1 MPAAS
6 DQGHPGPSMAGLTAE
21 QALALRQT
29 HGPNA
34 LGTQKTRPLWRSALE
49 VAREPMFLLLMAC
62 LVLYFLIGD
71 WQEGLALMVSVMA
84 VMGITLVQERR
95 TERALDALKDL
106 ASPRALVIRDG
117 QRQRID
123 AQELVPGDLMVLLE
137 GDRVPADGVLIQANN
152 LQTDESLL
160 TGESMPV
167 DKQATH
173 GPAPWTM
180 TPPGDDSASC
190 VFSGALIVQ
199 GQGFAQVLATGA
211 HSEIGRIGGA
221 LSLIETGRTPLQEA
235 TRVMVRRV
243 AAGVLVLGVA
253 VLLGMG
259 LTRGDWVQAA
269 LAAIAWSM
277 ALLPEEFPVVL
288 TIFLAL
294 GAWRMSRHNVLTRRM
309 PALETLGAATV
320 LCVDKTGT
328 LTENRMRVAR
338 LALGDQLD
346 AEWTLDESGDWPPQF
361 AELVDL
367 AVLASRREPFDPMEV
382 AIHAVKPAGS
392 LHDAWT
398 LAREYPLSPELLA
411 VSRVWHAPGADHQL
425 IASKGAPEAIASLCH
440 LPPAEVQALL
450 AHVQRMA
457 AHGLRVL
464 GVARGR
470 TPLGPLGTS
479 VHDFDFEFVGLIAL
493 ADPVRAEVPQA
504 MAQCRQAGIRIIM
517 ITGDYPATAS
527 SIARQ
532 AGIGAADGTLGC
544 LTGAEVAEMDDALLS
559 EKVQA
564 THVFARATP
573 QLKLR
578 IVRAL
583 QAHGE
588 VVAMTGDGVNDAPA
602 LRAADIGV
610 AMGGRGTDVAR
621 EAADLVVTDDRFSSI
636 VEAIRL
642 GRRIYANLT
651 KASGYIV
658 AVHIP
663 IAGLAMFPVL
673 MGGPLMLLPIHV
685 AFLELMIDPACSIAF
700 EAEPEEARAMREP
713 PRRGPTS
720 LFGASG
726 IWPWVFQGL
735 LLLSAVLLVHEWAR
749 HETEDVAQVR
759 ALTFGTLVLGNMALI
774 LSRRAG
780 GQANLAMWAV
790 IAGTGLVLALILAWP
805 LMRGLFSL
813 ALPEAQAALVC
824 AMVGALLWPALTV
837 VRHLASAGRTV
848 DSRQSTQ
855 ALGP

>member
-1 MPAAS
+1 MSAVP
-6 DQGHPGPSMAGLTAE
+6 DPVNPGHMVGLSAE

-34 LGTQKTRPLWRSALE
+34 LATQKTRPLWRSALE

-71 WQEGLALMVSVMA
+71 WQEGLALSVSVMA

-117 QRQRID
+117 LRLRID
-123 AQELVPGDLMVLLE
+123 AHELVPGDLMVLLE
-137 GDRVPADGVLIQANN
+137 GDRVPADGVLVQANN

-160 TGESMPV
+160 TGESLPV
-167 DKQATH
+167 DKQATTL
-173 GPAPWTM
+173 PAPWSM
-180 TPPGDDSASC
+180 APPGDASACC
-190 VFSGALIVQ
+190 VFSGALVVQ
-199 GQGFAQVLATGA
+199 GQGFAQVLATGS
-211 HSEIGRIGGA
+211 HSEIGRIGGV
-221 LSLIETGRTPLQEA
+221 LSLIETGRTPLQKA
-235 TRVMVRRV
+235 TRHMVRRV

-253 VLLGMG
+253 VLLVMG
-259 LTRGDWVQAA
+259 LTRGDWVQAM

-294 GAWRMSRHNVLTRRM
+294 GAWRMSRRHVLTRRM

-328 LTENRMRVAR
+328 LTENRMRVTR
-338 LALGDQLD
+338 LALAGELDQD
-346 AEWTLDESGDWPPQF
+346 WSVDESGEWPPQF
-361 AELVDL
+361 GELVEL
-367 AVLASRREPFDPMEV
+367 AVLASRRDPFDPMEI
-382 AIHAVKPAGS
+382 AIHAVKQGRA
-392 LHDAWT
+392 LHDDWT
-398 LAREYPLSPELLA
+398 LAREYPLTPGLLA
-411 VSRVWHAPGADHQL
+411 VSRVWRAPGIDHL
-425 IASKGAPEAIASLCH
+425 VIATKGAPEAIASLCH
-440 LPPAEVQALL
+440 LPDPQRQALL
-450 AHVQRMA
+450 AQVQRMA
-457 AHGLRVL
+457 EQGLRVL
-464 GVARGR
+464 GVARGQ
-470 TPLGPLGTS
+470 TPVGPLAES
-479 VHDFDFEFVGLIAL
+479 VHDFDFEFIGLIAL

-544 LTGAEVAEMDDALLS
+544 LTGAEVAQMDEATLR
-559 EKVQA
+559 EKMQA
-564 THVFARATP
+564 THVIARATP

-602 LRAADIGV
+602 LRAADIGI

-651 KASGYIV
+651 KACGYIV

-663 IAGLAMFPVL
+663 IAGLAMWPVL

-700 EAEPEEARAMREP
+700 EAEPEEARAMQEP

-726 IWPWVFQGL
+726 IWPWVWQGL
-735 LLLSAVLLVHEWAR
+735 LLLLGVLLVHEWAR
-749 HETEDVAQVR
+749 RQSDEVEVVR
-759 ALTFGTLVLGNMALI
+759 ALSFSTLVLGNMALI

-780 GQANLAMWAV
+780 GLANHAMWAV
-790 IAGTGLVLALILAWP
+790 VTGTGLVLGLILAWP
-805 LMRGLFSL
+805 LLRDLFSL
-813 ALPEAQAALVC
+813 ALPEVQAAAAC
-824 AMVGALLWPALTV
+824 ALVGALLWPALML
-837 VRHLASAGRTV
+837 VRHLGSRERSV
-848 DSRQSTQ
+848 DSRQSPRP
-855 ALGP
+855 AGP

>member
-6 DQGHPGPSMAGLTAE
+6 DQGQPGPMAGLTAE

-34 LGTQKTRPLWRSALE
+34 LATQKTRPLWRSALE

-71 WQEGLALMVSVMA
+71 WQEGLALMVSVVA

-106 ASPRALVIRDG
+106 ASPKALVIRDG

-167 DKQATH
+167 DKQATTQ
-173 GPAPWTM
+173 PAPWSM
-180 TPPGDDSASC
+180 TPPGDESACC
-190 VFSGALIVQ
+190 VFSGALVVQ

-235 TRVMVRRV
+235 TRRMVQRV

-253 VLLGMG
+253 VLLVMG

-294 GAWRMSRHNVLTRRM
+294 GAWRMSRRHVLTRRM

-328 LTENRMRVAR
+328 LTENRMRVVR
-338 LALGDQLD
+338 LALAGALDQD
-346 AEWTLDESGDWPPQF
+346 WTLDDSGQWPPQF
-361 AELVDL
+361 GELVDL
-367 AVLASRREPFDPMEV
+367 AVLSSRREPFDPMEV
-382 AIHAVKPAGS
+382 AIHAVKSAGS
-392 LHDAWT
+392 LHDDWT
-398 LAREYPLSPELLA
+398 LEREYPLAPELLA
-411 VSRVWHAPGADHQL
+411 VSRVWQAPRADHQL
-425 IASKGAPEAIASLCH
+425 VATKGAPEAIASLCH
-440 LPPAEVQALL
+440 LPPDEVQALL

-457 AHGLRVL
+457 GQGLRVL

-470 TPLGPLGTS
+470 TPLGPLAAS
-479 VHDFDFEFVGLIAL
+479 VHDFDFEFMGLIAL

-504 MAQCRQAGIRIIM
+504 MAQCRQAGIRAIM
-517 ITGDYPATAS
+517 ITGDYPSTAI

-544 LTGAEVAEMDDALLS
+544 LTGAEVAQMDDTQLR
-559 EKVQA
+559 EKMQGA
-564 THVFARATP
+564 HVIARATP

-602 LRAADIGV
+602 LRAADIGI

-621 EAADLVVTDDRFSSI
+621 EASDLILTDDRFSSI

-642 GRRIYANLT
+642 GRRVYANLT

-658 AVHIP
+658 AVHLP

-700 EAEPEEARAMREP
+700 EAEPEEAQAMREP

-735 LLLSAVLLVHEWAR
+735 LLLAAVLLVHEWAHR
-749 HETEDVAQVR
+749 QTDDVAQVR

-780 GQANLAMWAV
+780 GQANRAMWVV

-805 LMRGLFSL
+805 LLRGLFSL
-813 ALPEAQAALVC
+813 AWPGAQAAAAC
-824 AMVGALLWPALTV
+824 ALVGALLWPALML
-837 VRHLASAGRTV
+837 VRHLGSGGRTV
-848 DSRQSTQ
+848 DSRQATRP
-855 ALGP
+855 AGP

>member
-1 MPAAS
+1 ME
-6 DQGHPGPSMAGLTAE
+6 GLSTQ

-34 LGTQKTRPLWRSALE
+34 LAIQQTRPLWRSALE

-71 WQEGLALMVSVMA
+71 WQEGLALMVSVVA

-123 AQELVPGDLMVLLE
+123 AQALVPGDLMVLLE
-137 GDRVPADGVLIQANN
+137 GDRVPADGVLVQANN

-160 TGESMPV
+160 TGESVPV
-167 DKQATH
+167 DKQATTLP
-173 GPAPWTM
+173 GPWSMA
-180 TPPGDDSASC
+180 PPGDGSASF
-190 VFSGALIVQ
+190 VYSGALVVQ

-235 TRVMVRRV
+235 TRHMVRGV

-253 VLLGMG
+253 VLLVMG

-294 GAWRMSRHNVLTRRM
+294 GAWRMSRHHVLTRRM

-328 LTENRMRVAR
+328 LTENRMRVVR
-338 LALGDQLD
+338 LALAGALEQAWALD
-346 AEWTLDESGDWPPQF
+346 DAAQWPPRF

-367 AVLASRREPFDPMEV
+367 AVLSSRREPFDPMEV
-382 AIHAVKPAGS
+382 AIHAIKPAGS
-392 LHDAWT
+392 LHDDWM
-398 LAREYPLSPELLA
+398 LAREYPLAPELLA
-411 VSRVWHAPGADHQL
+411 VSRVWQAPGTDHQL
-425 IASKGAPEAIASLCH
+425 IATKGAPEAIASLCH
-440 LPPAEVQALL
+440 LPPELVQALL
-450 AHVQRMA
+450 AQVQRMA
-457 AHGLRVL
+457 GQGLRVL
-464 GVARGR
+464 GVARAR
-470 TPLGPLGTS
+470 TPLGPLAAS
-479 VHDFDFEFVGLIAL
+479 VRDFDFEFVGLIAL

-532 AGIGAADGTLGC
+532 AGIGGADGTLGC
-544 LTGAEVAEMDDALLS
+544 LTGAEVAQMDDAQLR
-559 EKVQA
+559 EAMQF
-564 THVFARATP
+564 THVIARATP

-583 QAHGE
+583 QARGE

-602 LRAADIGV
+602 LRAADIGI

-621 EAADLVVTDDRFSSI
+621 EASDLILTDDRFSSI

-663 IAGLAMFPVL
+663 IAGLALFPVL

-726 IWPWVFQGL
+726 IWPWVFQGV

-749 HETEDVAQVR
+749 HHTDDVAQVR
-759 ALTFGTLVLGNMALI
+759 ALSFATLVLGNMALI

-780 GQANLAMWAV
+780 GQANRAMWAV
-790 IAGTGLVLALILAWP
+790 VGGTGLVLALILSWP
-805 LMRGLFSL
+805 LLRGLFGL
-813 ALPEAQAALVC
+813 AWPGGQAALAC
-824 AMVGALLWPALTV
+824 ALVGALLWPALMA
-837 VRHLASAGRTV
+837 VRAFDSGQTARPAG
-848 DSRQSTQ
+848 
-855 ALGP
+855 P

>member
-1 MPAAS
+1 
-6 DQGHPGPSMAGLTAE
+6 MAGEPPAGLVGGLSTQ

-34 LGTQKTRPLWRSALE
+34 LAIQQTRPLWRSALE

-71 WQEGLALMVSVMA
+71 WQEGLALMVSVVA

-123 AQELVPGDLMVLLE
+123 AQALVPGDLMVLLE
-137 GDRVPADGVLIQANN
+137 GDRVPADGVLVQANN

-160 TGESMPV
+160 TGESVPV
-167 DKQATH
+167 DKQATTLP
-173 GPAPWTM
+173 GPWSMAPL
-180 TPPGDDSASC
+180 GDDSACC
-190 VFSGALIVQ
+190 VFSGALVVQ

-235 TRVMVRRV
+235 TRRMVRGV

-253 VLLGMG
+253 VLLIMG

-294 GAWRMSRHNVLTRRM
+294 GAWRMSRRHVLTRRM

-328 LTENRMRVAR
+328 LTENRMRVVR
-338 LALGDQLD
+338 LALTDALDQ
-346 AEWTLDESGDWPPQF
+346 EWTLDDTGQWPPRF

-392 LHDAWT
+392 LREDWT
-398 LAREYPLSPELLA
+398 LTREYPLAPELLA
-411 VSRVWHAPGADHQL
+411 VSRVWQAPGADHQL
-425 IASKGAPEAIASLCH
+425 IATKGAPEAIASLCH
-440 LPPAEVQALL
+440 LPPDQVQALL
-450 AHVQRMA
+450 AQVQRMA
-457 AHGLRVL
+457 GQGLRVL
-464 GVARGR
+464 GVARAR
-470 TPLGPLGTS
+470 TPLGPLAES

-493 ADPVRAEVPQA
+493 ADPVRAEVPHA

-527 SIARQ
+527 SIAHQ
-532 AGIGAADGTLGC
+532 AGIGTVDGTLGC
-544 LTGAEVAEMDDALLS
+544 LTGAEVAQMDDVQLREAM
-559 EKVQA
+559 QA
-564 THVFARATP
+564 THVIARATP
-573 QLKLR
+573 ELKLR

-583 QAHGE
+583 QARGE

-602 LRAADIGV
+602 LRAADIGI

-621 EAADLVVTDDRFSSI
+621 EASDLILTDDRFSSI
-636 VEAIRL
+636 VEAIGL

-673 MGGPLMLLPIHV
+673 TGGPLMLLPIHV

-735 LLLSAVLLVHEWAR
+735 LLLSAVLSVHAWAQ
-749 HETEDVAQVR
+749 HQSDDVAQVR
-759 ALTFGTLVLGNMALI
+759 ALSFSTLVLGNMALI
-774 LSRRAG
+774 LGRRAG
-780 GQANLAMWAV
+780 GQANHAMWAV
-790 IAGTGLVLALILAWP
+790 VGGTGLVLALILSWP
-805 LMRGLFSL
+805 WLRGLFGL
-813 ALPEAQAALVC
+813 AWPGAQAAAACALVG
-824 AMVGALLWPALTV
+824 VVLWPALMA
-837 VRHLASAGRTV
+837 VRAL
-848 DSRQSTQ
+848 DSRQP
-855 ALGP
+855 ARPAGP

>member
-1 MPAAS
+1 MS
-6 DQGHPGPSMAGLTAE
+6 TVPGPVHPAPMAGLSTE

-34 LGTQKTRPLWRSALE
+34 LATQKTRPLWRSALE

-62 LVLYFLIGD
+62 LLLYFLIGD
-71 WQEGLALMVSVMA
+71 WQEGLALMVSVVA

-106 ASPRALVIRDG
+106 ASPKALVIRDG

-137 GDRVPADGVLIQANN
+137 GDRVPADGVLVQANN

-160 TGESMPV
+160 TGESLPV

-173 GPAPWTM
+173 QPAPWTM
-180 TPPGDDSASC
+180 TSPGDDSASC
-190 VFSGALIVQ
+190 VFSGALVVQ

-211 HSEIGRIGGA
+211 RSEIGRIGGA
-221 LSLIETGRTPLQEA
+221 LSLIETVRTPLQEA
-235 TRVMVRRV
+235 TRHMVRRV

-253 VLLGMG
+253 VLLVMG
-259 LTRGDWVQAA
+259 LTRGDWVQAM

-328 LTENRMRVAR
+328 LTENRMRVVR
-338 LALGDQLD
+338 LGLAGQLD
-346 AEWTLDESGDWPPQF
+346 KACSLDESGDWPPPF

-392 LHDAWT
+392 LHQDWT
-398 LAREYPLSPELLA
+398 LAREYPLTPELLA
-411 VSRVWHAPGADHQL
+411 VSRVWQAPGADHQL
-425 IASKGAPEAIASLCH
+425 VATKGAPEAIASLCH
-440 LPPAEVQALL
+440 LPPQEVQALL
-450 AHVQRMA
+450 THVQRMA
-457 AHGLRVL
+457 GQGLRVL
-464 GVARGR
+464 GVARAR
-470 TPLGPLGTS
+470 TPPGPLAES
-479 VHDFDFEFVGLIAL
+479 VHDFDFEFIGLLAL

-504 MAQCRQAGIRIIM
+504 MAQCRQAGIRVIM

-532 AGIGAADGTLGC
+532 AGIGAADGTLGG
-544 LTGAEVAEMDDALLS
+544 LTGAEVAQMDDAQLREQMLG
-559 EKVQA
+559 
-564 THVFARATP
+564 THVIARATP

-602 LRAADIGV
+602 LRAADIGI

-642 GRRIYANLT
+642 GRRVYANLT
-651 KASGYIV
+651 KACGYVV

-685 AFLELMIDPACSIAF
+685 AFLELMIDPACSVAF
-700 EAEPEEARAMREP
+700 EAEPEEARAMRTP

-735 LLLSAVLLVHEWAR
+735 LLLSAVLWVHEWAR
-749 HETEDVAQVR
+749 HQTEAAAEIR
-759 ALTFGTLVLGNMALI
+759 ALSFATLVLGNVALI

-780 GQANLAMWAV
+780 GLANPAMWAV
-790 IAGTGLVLALILAWP
+790 VVGAGLVLALILSWP
-805 LMRGLFSL
+805 LLRDLFSL
-813 ALPEAQAALVC
+813 AWPGGQAALVC
-824 AMVGALLWPALTV
+824 ALVGLLLWPAVMLI
-837 VRHLASAGRTV
+837 RRLASGGLTL
-848 DSRQSTQ
+848 DPRQSTQ
-855 ALGP
+855 ASGP